1 MSTTSD
7 VRMLDRPGG
16 RIGYEVAGDGPL
28 IVCIPGMGELR
39 SSYRFLVPA
48 LAEAGFRVA
57 AMDLRGHGDS
67 DATFDRYDDV
77 AAGQDALALVDHLGG
92 PAVLVGNSM
101 GAGAAVWA
109 AAERPDAVSSLVL
122 LGPFVHNPK
131 INPLLQA
138 AFRAMIFGPW
148 AVRMWLSYYPR
159 FYPLRRPA
167 DMAEH
172 VARIRDSLRRPGH
185 RKAFVATTR
194 TSHDPA
200 EQRLDEVAGRP
211 TLVVMGDKDPDFPDA
226 PGEGRWVADRLR
238 GELLLVP
245 GAGHYP
251 QVETPEVVNP
261 AVVRFCRT
269 VSARA

>member
-1 MSTTSD
+1 MTATTNTH
-7 VRMLDRPGG
+7 MLQRPGG
-16 RIGYEVAGDGPL
+16 RIAYEVSGEGPL
-28 IVCIPGMGELR
+28 VVCIPGMGELR
-39 SSYRFLVPA
+39 SSYRFVAPA
-48 LAEAGFRVA
+48 LIEAGFRVA

-122 LGPFVHNPK
+122 TGPFVHNPK
-131 INPLLQA
+131 LNPLMLL

-148 AVRMWLSYYPR
+148 AARMWLAYYPK
-159 FYPLRRPA
+159 FYPLRRP
-167 DMAEH
+167 DDLAEYMTR
-172 VARIRDSLRRPGH
+172 VRENLRRPGS

-194 TSHDPA
+194 TSHAPA

-211 TLVVMGDKDPDFPDA
+211 AMVVMGEKDPDFPDA
-226 PGEGRWVADRLR
+226 PAEGRWVADRLR
-238 GELLLVP
+238 AELLLVP

-251 QVETPEVVNP
+251 HVETPEVVTP

-269 VSARA
+269 VTARA